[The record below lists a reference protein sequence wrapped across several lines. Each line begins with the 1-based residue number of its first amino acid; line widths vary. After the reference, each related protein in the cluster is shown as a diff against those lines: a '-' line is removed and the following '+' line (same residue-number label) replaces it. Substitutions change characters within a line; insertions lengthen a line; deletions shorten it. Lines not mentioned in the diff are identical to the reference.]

1 LCFIYL
7 IKCSDHTLKKET
19 ISKAQVQELLEDG
32 SPNLILNSLTG
43 KEDSNDQDQEKTR
56 EPRDTEDSVMSR
68 LEEDKDHKR
77 VMINGQMGTTIE
89 IKPMARKRKRKADL
103 TKNLPK
109 SRYLISRLSLRK
121 IS

>member
-1 LCFIYL
+1 MSEYIWLCFIYL

-43 KEDSNDQDQEKTR
+43 KEDSNDQGRNNDFNVEIDQEKTR

-68 LEEDKDHKR
+68 LEEGK
-77 VMINGQMGTTIE
+77 
-89 IKPMARKRKRKADL
+89 
-103 TKNLPK
+103 
-109 SRYLISRLSLRK
+109 YLCSFLI
-121 IS
+121 

>member
-43 KEDSNDQDQEKTR
+43 KEDSNDQGRNNDFNVEIDQEKTR

-68 LEEDKDHKR
+68 LEEGK
-77 VMINGQMGTTIE
+77 
-89 IKPMARKRKRKADL
+89 
-103 TKNLPK
+103 
-109 SRYLISRLSLRK
+109 YLCSFLI
-121 IS
+121 